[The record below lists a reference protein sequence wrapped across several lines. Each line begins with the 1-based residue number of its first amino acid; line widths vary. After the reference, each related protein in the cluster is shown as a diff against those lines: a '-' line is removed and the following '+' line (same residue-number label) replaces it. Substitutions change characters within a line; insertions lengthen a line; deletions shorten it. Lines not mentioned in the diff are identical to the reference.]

1 MATKDVKFHDNIVE
15 NHKTVN
21 LSVVSY
27 EIFAAEQDEQI
38 EGGISNEAQERGL
51 RAIEGD
57 YKEDKAYN
65 PYPGRVDIRENRF
78 PINISSLLFQM
89 TLGYYGWLKTA
100 QIFQILL
107 MMGFMPQGDLQDEEH
122 KICIQNNGAAS
133 FVYLDA
139 GHDFEGFTNDQSP
152 FDCLI
157 N

>member
-57 YKEDKAYN
+57 YKEDK
-65 PYPGRVDIRENRF
+65 
-78 PINISSLLFQM
+78 NI
-89 TLGYYGWLKTA
+89 
-100 QIFQILL
+100 IL
-107 MMGFMPQGDLQDEEH
+107 
-122 KICIQNNGAAS
+122 IQ
-133 FVYLDA
+133 A
-139 GHDFEGFTNDQSP
+139 G
-152 FDCLI
+152 LI
-157 N
+157 